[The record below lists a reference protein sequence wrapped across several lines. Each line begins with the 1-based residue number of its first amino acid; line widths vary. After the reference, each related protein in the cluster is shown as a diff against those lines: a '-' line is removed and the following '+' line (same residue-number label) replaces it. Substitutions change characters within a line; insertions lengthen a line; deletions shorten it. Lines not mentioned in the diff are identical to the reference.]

1 MISTTG
7 HPSGNQWCE
16 RSVTPT
22 AHLRKTSTNPTE
34 TQPLA
39 EWPGSTNSG
48 VVRIEG
54 YELAI
59 EGLQLPRP
67 APTAG

>member
-1 MISTTG
+1 
-7 HPSGNQWCE
+7 
-16 RSVTPT
+16 
-22 AHLRKTSTNPTE
+22 
-34 TQPLA
+34 
-39 EWPGSTNSG
+39 